1 MPKMPSHLATLPAF
15 PFLPPPVHPVMS
27 DNNGLNGKENKN
39 IETKKEVKGPVH
51 EGTQEQAEEMDT
63 GQPTSA
69 LTANPL
75 LIGTSPPPAERRQSQ
90 RIRGQ
95 EAKLR
100 CSKKRELKPEEIER
114 RTGKLKTE
122 NHTKQIQWRVDK
134 QQHISVP

>member
-1 MPKMPSHLATLPAF
+1 MPKISSHLATLPTL

-27 DNNGLNGKENKN
+27 DNNGLNGKEKKKT
-39 IETKKEVKGPVH
+39 EKKKKEVKGPVH

-69 LTANPL
+69 LAAKPL
-75 LIGTSPPPAERRQSQ
+75 FIGTSPTPAERRQSQ

-100 CSKKRELKPEEIER
+100 CSKKRELKPEEIRR

-122 NHTKQIQWRVDK
+122 NHTKQIQWRVGK
-134 QQHISVP
+134 Q